1 MSTIRSIVKVLKATE
16 KHATVLWTVALTVS
30 LVILLSPTAYA
41 GSSTTINVTPSFG
54 VSIKRSP
61 MFYLRRTPM
70 LTYPVIFLGEVV
82 FSRIKKKRDIGQI
95 IVRGWILFGVTS
107 FLVTTLGL
115 FDILP
120 SVRTFV
126 YLGAYFITCILSV
139 LSLGYIATRNNRK
152 KEGNEKEVE
161 TQSTTV

>member
-1 MSTIRSIVKVLKATE
+1 
-16 KHATVLWTVALTVS
+16 
-30 LVILLSPTAYA
+30 
-41 GSSTTINVTPSFG
+41 
-54 VSIKRSP
+54 

-70 LTYPVIFLGEVV
+70 LAFPVIFLGEVV

-115 FDILP
+115 FNIFP
-120 SVRTFV
+120 AVRTFV

-152 KEGNEKEVE
+152 KEGNEKEIE
-161 TQSTTV
+161 PQNTTV